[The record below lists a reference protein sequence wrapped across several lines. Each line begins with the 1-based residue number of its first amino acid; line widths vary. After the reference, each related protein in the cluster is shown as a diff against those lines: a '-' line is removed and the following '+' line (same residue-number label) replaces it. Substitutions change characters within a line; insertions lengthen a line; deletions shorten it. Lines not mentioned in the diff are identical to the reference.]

1 MAIGYACLLVGVPGT
16 ALSRCIVKTATEEK
30 LRTVITRNIHALD
43 QIMEYNQKNGIH
55 LFRISSDIIP
65 FGSHPVNQLHW
76 WEEYKEELAALG
88 EKIRAYEIRVSMHPG
103 QYTVLN
109 SLDEGVVERAIQDLV
124 YHDRFLHALG
134 MGTTSKLVLHIG
146 GVYGDKISAS
156 KRFVTNFACLPDSV
170 KDRLILENDDKNY
183 TIEEVLAIA
192 HQTGSPV
199 VFDNLHHAIH
209 PSAQRCSDREWM
221 LACRQT
227 WKEADGRPK
236 IHYSQQEPGANV
248 GAHSQTIR
256 LPEFADYYAMIP
268 QETDIMLE
276 VKDKNLSAVKCI
288 QRLEQNVCE
297 D

>member
-1 MAIGYACLLVGVPGT
+1 MAIGYACLVVGVPGT
-16 ALSRCIVKTATEEK
+16 ELSRCTVKTATKEK
-30 LRTVITRNIHALD
+30 LRTVIKRNLNALD

-65 FGSHPVNQLHW
+65 FGSHPVNQLNW

-109 SLDEGVVERAIQDLV
+109 SPNEDVVERAIQDLI
-124 YHDRFLHALG
+124 YHDRFLHVLG
-134 MGTTSKLVLHIG
+134 MDKTSKLVLHIG
-146 GVYGDKISAS
+146 GVYADKISAS
-156 KRFVTNFACLPDSV
+156 SRFVMNFARLPESV
-170 KDRLILENDDKNY
+170 RARLILENDDKNY

-209 PSAQRCSDREWM
+209 PPAQCCSDREWM

-227 WKEADGRPK
+227 WKEADGKPK

-248 GAHSQTIR
+248 GAHSQSIC
-256 LPEFADYYAMIP
+256 LQEFADYYAMVP
-268 QETDIMLE
+268 PETDIMLE
-276 VKDKNLSAVKCI
+276 VKDKNLSAVRCI
-288 QRLEQNVCE
+288 RLSLGFQ
-297 D
+297 